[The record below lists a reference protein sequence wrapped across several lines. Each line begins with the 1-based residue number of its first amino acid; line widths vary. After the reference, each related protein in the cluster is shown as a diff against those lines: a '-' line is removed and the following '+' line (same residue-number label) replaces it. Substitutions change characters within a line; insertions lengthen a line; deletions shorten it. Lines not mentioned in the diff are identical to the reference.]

1 MACAVLSYPCCGRC
15 MPSWRIMR
23 SSASSSCVDSGGG
36 GVGDESVFVRGERS
50 DLAFLVFLKVN
61 KDGVGV
67 TRDAPR
73 RGGAARPLNRRT

>member
-23 SSASSSCVDSGGG
+23 SSASSSCVDLGGG

-50 DLAFLVFLKVN
+50 DLAFCFFLKVN
-61 KDGVGV
+61 PGMGS
-67 TRDAPR
+67 R
-73 RGGAARPLNRRT
+73 